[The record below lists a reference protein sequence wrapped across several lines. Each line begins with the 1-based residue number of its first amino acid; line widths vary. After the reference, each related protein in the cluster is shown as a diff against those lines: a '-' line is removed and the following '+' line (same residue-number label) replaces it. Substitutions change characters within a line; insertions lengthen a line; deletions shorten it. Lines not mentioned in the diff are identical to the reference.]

1 MTVQHNELSKLR
13 FERAKQCLESAE
25 LLLNANDYGGSVNRS
40 YYAIFHGMRTMLAI
54 EGKDFAKHSAVIS
67 YFRKTY
73 IKQGILPVEV
83 SDIIGEAFDIRNVG
97 DYSDLCFVS
106 KEEAK
111 EQIENASAFLK
122 YIDDYFED

>member
-13 FERAKQCLESAE
+13 LERAKQCLESAE
-25 LLLNANDYGGSVNRS
+25 LLFKVNDYGGAVNRS
-40 YYAIFHGMRTMLAI
+40 YYAIFHGMRTLLALD
-54 EGKDFAKHSAVIS
+54 GKDFAKHSGVIS

-73 IKQGILPVEV
+73 IKQGVLPVEV

-97 DYSDLCFVS
+97 DYSDLLFVS

-111 EQIENASAFLK
+111 EQIINAYRFLK
-122 YIDDYFED
+122 YIDEYLE

>member
-13 FERAKQCLESAE
+13 LERAKQCLESAE
-25 LLLNANDYGGSVNRS
+25 LLFKVNDYGGAVNRS
-40 YYAIFHGMRTMLAI
+40 YYAVFHGMRTLLAL
-54 EGKDFAKHSAVIS
+54 ECKDFAKHSGVIS

-73 IKQGILPVEV
+73 IKQGVFPVEV

-97 DYSDLCFVS
+97 DYSDLLFVS

-111 EQIENASAFLK
+111 EQIANAYRFLK
-122 YIDDYFED
+122 YIDEYFE

>member
-13 FERAKQCLESAE
+13 LERAKQCLESAE
-25 LLLNANDYGGSVNRS
+25 LLFKVSDYGGAVNRS
-40 YYAIFHGMRTMLAI
+40 YYAIFHGMRTLLAL
-54 EGKDFAKHSAVIS
+54 ECKDFAKHSGVIS

-73 IKQGILPVEV
+73 IKQGVFPVEV

-97 DYSDLCFVS
+97 DYSDLLFVS

-111 EQIENASAFLK
+111 EQIINAYRFLK
-122 YIDDYFED
+122 YIDEYFE

>member
-13 FERAKQCLESAE
+13 LERAKQCLESAE
-25 LLLNANDYGGSVNRS
+25 LLFKVNDYSGAVNRS
-40 YYAIFHGMRTMLAI
+40 YYAIFHGMRTLLAL
-54 EGKDFAKHSAVIS
+54 ECKDFAKHSGVIS

-73 IKQGILPVEV
+73 IKQGVFPVEV

-97 DYSDLCFVS
+97 DYSDLLFVS

-111 EQIENASAFLK
+111 EQIANAYRFLK
-122 YIDDYFED
+122 YIDEYFE

>member
-13 FERAKQCLESAE
+13 LERAKQCLESAE
-25 LLLNANDYGGSVNRS
+25 LLFKVNDYGGAVNRS
-40 YYAIFHGMRTMLAI
+40 YYAIFHGMRTLLAL
-54 EGKDFAKHSAVIS
+54 ECKDFAKHSGVIS

-73 IKQGILPVEV
+73 IKQGVFPVEV

-97 DYSDLCFVS
+97 YYSDLLFVS

-111 EQIENASAFLK
+111 EQIANAYRFLK
-122 YIDDYFED
+122 YIDEYLE

>member
-13 FERAKQCLESAE
+13 LERAKQCLESAE
-25 LLLNANDYGGSVNRS
+25 LLFKVNDYGGAVNRS
-40 YYAIFHGMRTMLAI
+40 YYAVFHGMRTLLAL
-54 EGKDFAKHSAVIS
+54 ECKDFAKHSGVIS

-73 IKQGILPVEV
+73 IKQGVFPVEV

-97 DYSDLCFVS
+97 DYSDLLFVS

-111 EQIENASAFLK
+111 EQIANAYRFLK
-122 YIDDYFED
+122 YIDEYLE

>member
-13 FERAKQCLESAE
+13 LERAKQCLESAE
-25 LLLNANDYGGSVNRS
+25 LLFKVNDYGGAVNRS
-40 YYAIFHGMRTMLAI
+40 YYTIFHGMRTLLTLD
-54 EGKDFAKHSAVIS
+54 GKDFAKHSGVIS

-73 IKQGILPVEV
+73 IKQGVFPVEV

-97 DYSDLCFVS
+97 DYSDLLFVS

-111 EQIENASAFLK
+111 EQITNAYRFLK
-122 YIDDYFED
+122 YIDEYFE

>member
-13 FERAKQCLESAE
+13 LERAKQCLESAE
-25 LLLNANDYGGSVNRS
+25 LLLNVNDHGGSVNRS

-54 EGKDFAKHSAVIS
+54 EGKDFAKHSGVIS
-67 YFRKTY
+67 YFRKNY
-73 IKQGILPVEV
+73 IKQGIFPVEV

-97 DYSDLCFVS
+97 DYSDLVFVS

-111 EQIENASAFLK
+111 EQIENARAFLK
-122 YIDDYFED
+122 YVDAYFE